1 MPARPEGEKSMKV
14 LCTLSAALR
23 LAFWLFVLGIALGL
37 ALRLP
42 AAGAPLPDPG
52 AASVN
57 AAPGSAVAVAPAAE
71 RAC

>member
-1 MPARPEGEKSMKV
+1 MPARSEGEKSMKV

-52 AASVN
+52 TASVN
-57 AAPGSAVAVAPAAE
+57 ALGPAVRVAPAAE
-71 RAC
+71 SGC

>member
-1 MPARPEGEKSMKV
+1 MKV

-42 AAGAPLPDPG
+42 AAGAPPPDPG
-52 AASVN
+52 TASVN
-57 AAPGSAVAVAPAAE
+57 ALGPAVPVAPAAE
-71 RAC
+71 SGC

>member
-1 MPARPEGEKSMKV
+1 MKV
-14 LCTLSAALR
+14 LCTLSTALR

-52 AASVN
+52 TASGTALGSVGPVGPGAAGGDVIRI
-57 AAPGSAVAVAPAAE
+57 ARKG
-71 RAC
+71 